1 MCVYSPKRSLD
12 SSDNILAFL
21 ELYAYHWL
29 DFAVF
34 IHIFKPLTFRI
45 ILKFESAYDLHM
57 YMYMI
62 YCVLL
67 GIRYVVS
74 QYS

>member
-1 MCVYSPKRSLD
+1 MCVRSPKRSLD

-57 YMYMI
+57 YMYSKI
-62 YCVLL
+62 AWTYLHHLL
-67 GIRYVVS
+67 KLLF
-74 QYS
+74 